1 MGAQGAQQP
10 KTMVSGLGRYPIG
23 SILQIV
29 PHHSCAATKAHRVMH
44 AVEADNDTIVDSY
57 EICHGW

>member
-1 MGAQGAQQP
+1 V
-10 KTMVSGLGRYPIG
+10 VSGLGRYPIG